1 MRDPLTP
8 DYLEDCRKRANRYMG
23 QWTGTAGSL
32 AADVRRL
39 LWELERVQGE
49 LAVLRARSE
58 ERPPPCWLQPH
69 D

>member
-8 DYLEDCRKRANRYMG
+8 EYLEDCRRRANRYMG

-39 LWELERVQGE
+39 MWEVERLQAE
-49 LAVLRARSE
+49 LATLRARHD
-58 ERPPPCWLQPH
+58 ERAPYWLNPH